1 MTSLT
6 TTPSVADGH
15 SSPNAEATGP
25 LFYICGKHS
34 SQSRFRPMNLGEGT
48 RVVNL
53 VYASRLTA
61 EQVNRF
67 FEIEA
72 PRNTEWTFKRR
83 RIPSPRK
90 LRCGPPSNARDDAA
104 CTVRS

>member
-25 LFYICGKHS
+25 LFYIYGKHS

-61 EQVNRF
+61 EQADRF
-67 FEIEA
+67 FKIEA
-72 PRNTEWTFKRR
+72 PHNTEWTFKRR

-90 LRCGPPSNARDDAA
+90 LRCTPQSTARDDAA

>member
-6 TTPSVADGH
+6 TTPSVADDR
-15 SSPNAEATGP
+15 SSPNADAPGP
-25 LFYICGKHS
+25 LFYIYGKHS
-34 SQSRFRPMNLGEGT
+34 SQSRFRPMNLGDGT

-61 EQVNRF
+61 EQADRF
-67 FEIEA
+67 FEVEA

-90 LRCGPPSNARDDAA
+90 LRCAPPSNAGDDAA